1 MFRREPVHK
10 VSMNV
15 RLRPLV
21 RCSFDES
28 QGLLRVTL
36 KEPIEGSQQEQVV
49 VYALKVRAFAGSH
62 RIAHA
67 QRH

>member
-62 RIAHA
+62 
-67 QRH
+67 